1 MHQGGEKNM
10 TADGYTQVYDA
21 GETSEV
27 SIDLI
32 VAVVAALV
40 GFASL
45 IAIVLLYG
53 WLKNKL
59 PRL

>member
-1 MHQGGEKNM
+1 M